1 MDLSHNIRPRVA
13 VVLVEDGKILLM
25 KHRKGD
31 SEYWVLPGGGVE
43 FGETLEE
50 AGERELIEETGLKV
64 RLTHLLFISESI
76 PPDKHRHVQNFYF
89 QAKRTGGSEV
99 LGEEPGL
106 VGMQWHEL
114 EDLVHLTIYPQ
125 VTHEMLD
132 ALRGGNTLGKSI
144 GNRWD

>member
-1 MDLSHNIRPRVA
+1 MDTKQMIRPRVA

-25 KHRKGD
+25 KHRKGER
-31 SEYWVLPGGGVE
+31 EYWVLPGGGVE

-50 AGERELIEETGLKV
+50 AGMRELMEETGLEV
-64 RLTHLLFISESI
+64 RLMHLLFISESI

-89 QAKRTGGSEV
+89 QGKRVGGSEI

-106 VGMQWHEL
+106 AGMQWHEL
-114 EDLVHLTIYPQ
+114 EDLPHLMIYPQ

-132 ALRGGNTLGKSI
+132 ALQGGKTLGTSI
-144 GNRWD
+144 GNRWE